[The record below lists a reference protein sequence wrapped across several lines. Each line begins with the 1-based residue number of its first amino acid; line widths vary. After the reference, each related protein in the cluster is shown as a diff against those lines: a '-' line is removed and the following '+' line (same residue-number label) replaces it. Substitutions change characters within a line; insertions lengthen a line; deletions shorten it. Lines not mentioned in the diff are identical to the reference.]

1 MSGITSFNWIV
12 STNRDLSLG
21 NVFFFEMRDGR
32 DPVNGPFFGSHY
44 FNITRNQVHQ
54 RRHQRRLHQPVQL
67 QHHPLL
73 YSTLPLALR
82 DPQGRR
88 VRRPSTLTAQAREYH
103 PRRQR
108 SVSAWAS
115 DLVLASHSRLQ
126 TSCGTSV
133 DSKGSFWV
141 CPVHLNHLY
150 VEEHIS
156 IITNLK
162 ARLRKFSPMCWP
174 RLLCICGQIAN
185 LTSYNLDTL
194 RRCIYANFSFTSHA
208 SCLSSWLEEWYRNA
222 INAKY
227 LGQTQLDFNQR
238 L

>member
-1 MSGITSFNWIV
+1 MFSSLRCVTVVIRLTVRSLEVITSTLLEIKFTSDDISADYINQCNCN
-12 STNRDLSLG
+12 T
-21 NVFFFEMRDGR
+21 
-32 DPVNGPFFGSHY
+32 
-44 FNITRNQVHQ
+44 TR
-54 RRHQRRLHQPVQL
+54 
-67 QHHPLL
+67 
-73 YSTLPLALR
+73 YSTLPLPLALR

-208 SCLSSWLEEWYRNA
+208 SCLFSWLEEWYRNA